1 MLVIPSLGR
10 LRQNDHEFEI
20 FLGSIVTCC
29 LRKRKKR
36 KVRKGRVREG
46 RRKEEQKWGERVES
60 KTTYKETV
68 LANMQKSDKTNSVS
82 DPGNTGNTELGCR

>member
-1 MLVIPSLGR
+1 MLVIPSLGM
-10 LRQNDHEFEI
+10 LRQSNHEFEI

-36 KVRKGRVREG
+36 KVRKEELGKEG
-46 RRKEEQKWGERVES
+46 GKGNRNGVNEWKVKQPIRRQYWL
-60 KTTYKETV
+60 TYRTV
-68 LANMQKSDKTNSVS
+68 TNLTVS